1 MLSVNFEKAFQ
12 FYFYPLLKKVMRSE
26 EKNIVKNRKKN

>member
-12 FYFYPLLKKVMRSE
+12 FYFFSKQTAKNKKRLG
-26 EKNIVKNRKKN
+26 KP